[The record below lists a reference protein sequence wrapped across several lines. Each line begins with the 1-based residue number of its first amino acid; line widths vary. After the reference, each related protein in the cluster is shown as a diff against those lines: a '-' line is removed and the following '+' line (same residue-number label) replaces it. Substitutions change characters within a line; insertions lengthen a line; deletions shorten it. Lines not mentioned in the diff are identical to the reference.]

1 MLRFVSLCF
10 GTVVR
15 LLRAR
20 RSLLI
25 ENLALRQQLA
35 AIKRRHPRLHLGR
48 LDKLFWV
55 VIRVYTRVQKPSHPT
70 RHWCVSSDVNQAEL
84 QVTKHS
90 KNKHDDPEK
99 KTGDKIFHAGLLSF
113 IC

>member
-20 RSLLI
+20 RNLLI

-48 LDKLFWV
+48 LDKLFWGCNTSV
-55 VIRVYTRVQKPSHPT
+55 LVTVEKSPHR
-70 RHWCVSSDVNQAEL
+70 RHA
-84 QVTKHS
+84 
-90 KNKHDDPEK
+90 
-99 KTGDKIFHAGLLSF
+99 
-113 IC
+113 